1 MSDEEEGVR
10 DAPRRVDRAR
20 ASSSAR
26 GWRSTGVQT
35 VSDYIRLGQ
44 LYRLEDVIG
53 EVPPRH
59 SSPTPRRSTSRRG
72 KQLCDA
78 LTSPKEFVFFEDA
91 EGGAGR
97 CEGMGQALFNKR
109 RYDWLDEVVPAERV

>member
-35 VSDYIRLGQ
+35 VSRPHPPGTAVPLGG
-44 LYRLEDVIG
+44 VIG
-53 EVPPRH
+53 EVTT
-59 SSPTPRRSTSRRG
+59 PTLVTDAEKEYIAQG

-109 RYDWLDEVVPAERV
+109 VYDWLDEVVPAER

>member
-53 EVPPRH
+53 EVTT
-59 SSPTPRRSTSRRG
+59 PTLVTDAEKEYIAQG

-109 RYDWLDEVVPAERV
+109 LYDWLDEVVPAQRV